1 MRKTLDEN
9 GVEDDIPEF
18 DQVTLAPTHVA
29 TSIPCPTDLDA
40 SPETWQLNIDED
52 FYTPVLHLYF
62 SDDLT
67 IA

>member
-29 TSIPCPTDLDA
+29 TSILCPNPAARL
-40 SPETWQLNIDED
+40 TW
-52 FYTPVLHLYF
+52 TLHRKLG
-62 SDDLT
+62 S
-67 IA
+67 